1 MSRII
6 RLAAPGLV
14 ALLPLLAAAQP
25 QAPVRLAMMDMMP
38 MGGGTPANQAPMAQ
52 QAPMPMQQ
60 MQPMQ
65 PMQPMQQ
72 MRPMQPQQM
81 QPMQPQQMQPMQQMP
96 TQGAGQ
102 MQAPGI
108 QQGMPMQQMPMQP
121 GAGGAMSMC
130 PMMSMMMQNMQNMMR
145 MGGGQPGMMPPADG
159 SAAMGAPMG
168 GGNSAARLEGRI
180 AYLRTDLRITDAQA
194 PAWEAFAAALRS
206 GREHLD
212 AARDSLSGANAAADP
227 MVRLQAYESH
237 LMARTEA
244 VRSTRL
250 AFNTLFAQLDD
261 AQKRAATTTMLPFI
275 GTF

>member
-1 MSRII
+1 
-6 RLAAPGLV
+6 
-14 ALLPLLAAAQP
+14 
-25 QAPVRLAMMDMMP
+25 MMDMMP
-38 MGGGTPANQAPMAQ
+38 MGGGAAANQAPMAQ
-52 QAPMPMQQ
+52 QAQMPMQPMQQ

-65 PMQPMQQ
+65 PMQP
-72 MRPMQPQQM
+72 QPM
-81 QPMQPQQMQPMQQMP
+81 QPMQQMPAGQMPMPAQPSVPQAPMQMP

-102 MQAPGI
+102 MQAPAS
-108 QQGMPMQQMPMQP
+108 QPGMPMQQMPMQP

-130 PMMSMMMQNMQNMMR
+130 PMMTMMMQNMQNMMR
-145 MGGGQPGMMPPADG
+145 MGGGQPSSMPPSDG

-180 AYLRTDLRITDAQA
+180 AYLRTDLRITDVQA

>member
-1 MSRII
+1 
-6 RLAAPGLV
+6 
-14 ALLPLLAAAQP
+14 
-25 QAPVRLAMMDMMP
+25 MMDMVP
-38 MGGGTPANQAPMAQ
+38 MGGGTAANAPMAQ
-52 QAPMPMQQ
+52 QAPM
-60 MQPMQ
+60 
-65 PMQPMQQ
+65 QPMQQ
-72 MRPMQPQQM
+72 MPAGQMPMPAQPSAPQA
-81 QPMQPQQMQPMQQMP
+81 PMQMP

-102 MQAPGI
+102 MQAPAT
-108 QQGMPMQQMPMQP
+108 QPGMPMQQMPMQP
-121 GAGGAMSMC
+121 GAGGAMAMC
-130 PMMSMMMQNMQNMMR
+130 PMMTMMMQNMQTMMR
-145 MGGGQPGMMPPADG
+145 MGGGQPGMPPADG
-159 SAAMGAPMG
+159 SAAMAAPMG
-168 GGNSAARLEGRI
+168 GGNSATRLEGRI

-212 AARDSLSGANAAADP
+212 AARNSLSGANAAADP